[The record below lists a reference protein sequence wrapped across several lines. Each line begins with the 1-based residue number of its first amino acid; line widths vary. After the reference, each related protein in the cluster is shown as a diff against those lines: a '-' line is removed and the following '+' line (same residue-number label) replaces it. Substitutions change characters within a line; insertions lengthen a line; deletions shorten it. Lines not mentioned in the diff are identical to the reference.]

1 MEKNKY
7 DMNLFLTTL
16 TDKCNK
22 ISEKE
27 NEDRN
32 SDREIREVIELVL
45 SDIQMTDNMLDYM
58 DMDVLDTVADI
69 MENERASENIGCNLT
84 RDMFLVE
91 KSKELL
97 KNSRTKIVPNTI
109 LLF

>member
-1 MEKNKY
+1 MERNKY

-22 ISEKE
+22 ISEKD
-27 NEDRN
+27 NKDRN

-45 SDIQMTDNMLDYM
+45 SEIQMSDEVLDYI
-58 DMDVLDTVADI
+58 DMDVLETVADI
-69 MENERASENIGCNLT
+69 MENERASENVGCELT
-84 RDMFLVE
+84 RDMLLVE

-97 KNSRTKIVPNTI
+97 KDSRTKIIPNTI